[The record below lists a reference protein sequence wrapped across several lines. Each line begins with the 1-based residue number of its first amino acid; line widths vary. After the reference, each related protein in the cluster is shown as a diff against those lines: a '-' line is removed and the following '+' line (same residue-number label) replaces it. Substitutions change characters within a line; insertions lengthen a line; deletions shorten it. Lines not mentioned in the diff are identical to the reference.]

1 MTSLTLLDLR
11 TWVHSILFP
20 SFHKA
25 AILRDKE
32 FELLQLQL
40 KDTRILLQRSEDLLA
55 NRNAK
60 ATVAQ
65 SLVVTDHAV
74 HRYRQRIG
82 FKGSDDELKKM
93 IYKLTIRHL
102 STMDKL
108 PDGRYDL
115 GKNVIAAV
123 KDNTVTT
130 IVPRGKK

>member
-1 MTSLTLLDLR
+1 MSMTDIR
-11 TWVHSILFP
+11 AYVHRFLFP
-20 SFHKA
+20 SFHDA
-25 AILRDKE
+25 MILGDIEYDAIT
-32 FELLQLQL
+32 LQL
-40 KDTRILLQRSEDLLA
+40 KETKLLLQRTEDLLA

-74 HRYRQRIG
+74 HRYRTRIG

-102 STMDKL
+102 STMDQL

-123 KDNTVTT
+123 KDNTVVT

>member
-1 MTSLTLLDLR
+1 MIQMSMTDIHV
-11 TWVHSILFP
+11 WVHKLLFP
-20 SFHKA
+20 SFHKST
-25 AILRDKE
+25 ILRDKE
-32 FELLQLQL
+32 YELLQLQL
-40 KDTRILLQRSEDLLA
+40 KDTKILLQRSEDLLA

-65 SLVVTDHAV
+65 SLIVTDHAV

-82 FKGSDDELKKM
+82 FGGSDDELRKM

-115 GKNVIAAV
+115 GKNIIAAV
-123 KDNTVTT
+123 RDNTVTT
-130 IVPRGKK
+130 IIPRGKK